1 MGAST
6 RTHLDLAVSGMTC
19 VSCAVRIQRQLNKLD
34 KVSATVNYA
43 TERASV
49 DFDPERLSAD
59 DLIATVAAAGYEAS
73 LPAEAVRDSAQGPSK
88 PDEVVI
94 LRRRMVGSAILT
106 VPVVVVAMVGAWQ
119 FPGWQWV
126 AAVLATPV
134 VFWGGL
140 GFHLGAWSSLRHRTA
155 SMDTLVSVGSL
166 AAWGWSMVALLFL
179 GAGDIGTRMTFS
191 LLPRNSGHGNV
202 YFDVATTIVT
212 FILVGRYLEA
222 RARRSSGAALE
233 ALLHLGAKDVSVL
246 DDNGS
251 EHRVPIE
258 QLEVG
263 DRFVVRPGEKI
274 ATDGTVHSGR
284 SAIDRSLLTGESLPV
299 EVGPGDEV
307 AGATVNIGGRLEVVA
322 TKVGADTALAQISRL
337 VSDAQN
343 GKAPIQRLAD
353 RISAV
358 FVPAVIGMALATL
371 AGWLIAGAD
380 ATTAFTAAVA
390 VLIIACPC
398 ALGLATPTAILVGT
412 GRGAQIGVL
421 IKGPEVLES
430 TQRID
435 TVVLDKTGTVT
446 TGVMSLLD
454 TSTAEG
460 TTPGEALALVG
471 ALESASEHPIA
482 RAIAAAA
489 AASGPLAPVQEF
501 LSVEG
506 VGVSG
511 VVENRRVVV
520 GRPAFLAAQGMTL
533 APDLRSSF
541 EDARSRDHTAIAA
554 GWGSQARAVFTVADT
569 IKPTSREAIE
579 ELVGLGLLPV
589 LLTGDNANVARS
601 VADEVGISQVIA
613 EGAPLRQGA
622 RRARAP
628 SGGTKRGHGRRWGQR
643 RTRLG
648 PSEPRTRHRHW
659 HRRRDPSQRHHPG
672 LRGPSLG
679 GRRHPIVSPDAAH
692 HQGQPGLGL
701 RLQPA
706 GHPYRRC
713 RAAQPHDR
721 RGDDG
726 FLQRLRRL
734 QQPAPQTVRR
744 RPTHDARKQQESSA
758 GRTISDG
765 RASRSGRRPTSPR
778 RMNMALRTY
787 SVPTISCEHCKR
799 AIEAEVGKLD
809 DVDIVEV
816 DVVEKIVTVQG
827 AARDDVVRSAIEDAG
842 YEVEGS
848 DP

>member
-511 VVENRRVVV
+511 VVENRRVVA

-541 EDARSRDHTAIAA
+541 EDARSHDHTAIAA

-589 LLTGDNANVARS
+589 LLTGDNANAARS

-613 EGAPLRQGA
+613 EVLPSDKVRVVRELQAEGRSVAMVGDGVNDAPALAQANLGLAIGTGTDVAIQASDITLVSGDLRSA
-622 RRARAP
+622 ADAIRL
-628 SGGTKRGHGRRWGQR
+628 SR
-643 RTRLG
+643 RTLRIIKGNLAWAFAYNLLAI
-648 PSEPRTRHRHW
+648 PIAAA
-659 HRRRDPSQRHHPG
+659 G
-672 LRGPSLG
+672 LLNPMIGAATMAFSSVFV
-679 GRRHPIVSPDAAH
+679 VSNS
-692 HQGQPGLGL
+692 L
-701 RLQPA
+701 RL
-706 GHPYRRC
+706 RRFD
-713 RAAQPHDR
+713 AAQPTTPANSKR
-721 RGDDG
+721 AARAAPSATVEPVGAAVA
-726 FLQRLRRL
+726 
-734 QQPAPQTVRR
+734 QPA
-744 RPTHDARKQQESSA
+744 H
-758 GRTISDG
+758 
-765 RASRSGRRPTSPR
+765 
-778 RMNMALRTY
+778 
-787 SVPTISCEHCKR
+787 
-799 AIEAEVGKLD
+799 
-809 DVDIVEV
+809 
-816 DVVEKIVTVQG
+816 
-827 AARDDVVRSAIEDAG
+827 
-842 YEVEGS
+842 EG
-848 DP
+848 